1 MSKVEVDSKEETW
14 EKQKNNY
21 EKVKEDK
28 SNMKDLSSNRFTH
41 LREGGAIEKKDE
53 EEAHLEKK

>member
-28 SNMKDLSSNRFTH
+28 SNMKDLSSNRFIH
-41 LREGGAIEKKDE
+41 LRESGAIEKKDE